1 VRLAEEA
8 VGQRLDVALVD
19 ALARSG
25 HSCTR
30 SHLARAFAAGNVTS
44 QGRVLKPGRVVEA
57 ALDVVVLL
65 PEPEPLRADPEEL
78 PLVIVHE
85 DDDLLVIDKAPTM
98 VVHAG
103 SGHHSGTLVNA
114 VLGHLGVTADELPVL
129 PGNERT
135 RPGIVHRL
143 DRETSGLIVVAK
155 HARAQEHLALQF
167 RTHDIERAYL
177 GIVVGVPEWRRR
189 RVETPHGRD
198 PKDRRRFSP
207 EVEQGRTAITNMEVE
222 GALAGAALMRF
233 RLETGRTHQ
242 IRMHA
247 RHEGHP
253 ILGDALYGRKIA
265 DLTLRAAA
273 ARLGRQALHAAIL
286 GFRHPR
292 DGSNVRF
299 ESSLPDDLQQTLR
312 ELQPPG

>member
-1 VRLAEEA
+1 M
-8 VGQRLDVALVD
+8 GQRLDVALVD

-25 HSCTR
+25 HPCTR

-44 QGRVLKPGRVVEA
+44 HGRVLKPGRVVEA
-57 ALDVVVLL
+57 ALDVVVRM
-65 PEPEPLRADPEEL
+65 PEPEPLRAEPEKL

-103 SGHHSGTLVNA
+103 SGHHRGTLVNA
-114 VLGHLGVTADELPVL
+114 VLGHLGVTADELPAL
-129 PGNERT
+129 PGNEPT

-143 DRETSGLIVVAK
+143 DRETSGLIVVVK
-155 HARAQEHLALQF
+155 HARAQEHLAAQF

-177 GIVVGVPEWRRR
+177 GIAVGIPKWTQR

-198 PKDRRRFSP
+198 AKNRRRFSP
-207 EVEQGRTAITNMEVE
+207 HVEGGRTAITSMEVE
-222 GALAGAALMRF
+222 RVLAGATLIRF
-233 RLETGRTHQ
+233 GLETGRTHQ

-253 ILGDALYGRKIA
+253 ILADSLYGGKIA
-265 DLTLRAAA
+265 DPTLRAVA
-273 ARLGRQALHAAIL
+273 ARLGRQALHAAVL

-292 DGSNVRF
+292 DDGFIRF
-299 ESSLPDDLQQTLR
+299 QAPLPDDLVATLT
-312 ELQPPG
+312 ELEPSG

>member
-1 VRLAEEA
+1 M
-8 VGQRLDVALVD
+8 GQRLDVALVD
-19 ALARSG
+19 ALAKSG

-30 SHLARAFAAGNVTS
+30 SQLARAFAVGKVTS
-44 QGRVLKPGRVVEA
+44 QGRALKPGRVVEA

-65 PEPEPLRADPEEL
+65 PDPEPLRAEPEKL

-103 SGHHSGTLVNA
+103 AGHHTKTLVNA
-114 VLGHLGVTADELPVL
+114 VLGHLGVTADDLPVL
-129 PGNERT
+129 PGNEPT

-155 HARAQEHLALQF
+155 HARAQEFLAAQF
-167 RTHDIERAYL
+167 RSHDIERAYL
-177 GIVVGVPEWRRR
+177 GIAVGIPKWKQR

-198 PKDRRRFSP
+198 PQDRRRFSSRA
-207 EVEQGRTAITNMEVE
+207 ESDRIAITNMEVE
-222 GALAGAALMRF
+222 SVLVGATLMRF

-247 RHEGHP
+247 RHEGYP
-253 ILGDALYGRKIA
+253 ILGDKLYGGKTA
-265 DLTLRAAA
+265 DPTLRTAA
-273 ARLGRQALHAAIL
+273 ARLGRQALHAAVL
-286 GFRHPR
+286 GFRHPS
-292 DGSNVRF
+292 GLGIVRF
-299 ESSLPDDLQQTLR
+299 EAPLPDDLQRTLK
-312 ELQPPG
+312 ELEPPR

>member
-1 VRLAEEA
+1 
-8 VGQRLDVALVD
+8 
-19 ALARSG
+19 
-25 HSCTR
+25 
-30 SHLARAFAAGNVTS
+30 VTS
-44 QGRVLKPGRVVEA
+44 QGRALKPGRVVET

-65 PEPEPLRADPEEL
+65 PEPEPLRAEPEEL
-78 PLVIVHE
+78 PLLIVHE
-85 DDDLLVIDKAPTM
+85 DDDLLVIDKAPMM

-103 SGHHSGTLVNA
+103 AGHHSGTLVNA

-129 PGNERT
+129 PGNEPT

-155 HARAQEHLALQF
+155 HSRAQEHLAGQF

-177 GIVVGVPEWRRR
+177 GIVVGVPDWRQR
-189 RVETPHGRD
+189 RVETSHGRD
-198 PKDRRRFSP
+198 AKDRRRFSP
-207 EVEQGRTAITNMEVE
+207 RVEGSRTAITHMEVE
-222 GALAGAALMRF
+222 RVLVGAALLRF

-253 ILGDALYGRKIA
+253 ILGDALYGGKTA
-265 DLTLRAAA
+265 DPTVRAVAT
-273 ARLGRQALHAAIL
+273 RLGRQALHAAIL

-299 ESSLPDDLQQTLR
+299 EAPLPDDLQQTLT
-312 ELQPPG
+312 ELQAPG